1 MRKGLLPFERI
12 KLMLTSPEEI
22 RSWSYGEVKKPET
35 INYRTHKPE
44 KDGLFCAKIFG
55 PIKDYECLCGK
66 YRGKRYEGTI
76 CDKCGVEVTKSYV
89 RRQRFGHIE
98 LAAPVTHIW
107 FLKSTP
113 SKIATLLGLSTRDV
127 ERVIYFESYLV
138 IEYPGEG
145 EREAFEQAED
155 TIPLK
160 DDMGNT
166 VFVRLHVVD
175 EDTYLSQY
183 AGNLEHKYE
192 GGMGAEM
199 VKRVLS
205 ALDLQSY
212 AQKLREEVK
221 PYSLSFEDMGKEL
234 EAKYKK
240 LYHKMVKT
248 VADNFR
254 LYGLNLSL
262 PEGTTLE
269 QALLG
274 IFNEELYL
282 NLQTGEVS
290 SQDCE
295 DCLSGR
301 EAVQRFYEVQR
312 EKKKDIPVFE
322 KIKEDIRSLVV
333 RELSESKIKKQL
345 RVLKLV
351 EGFIKSGNKPEW
363 MILEV
368 LPVLPPELRPL
379 VALDGG
385 RFASSD
391 LNDLY
396 RRIIN
401 RNNRLKRLIEL
412 DAPEII
418 IRNEKRMLQE
428 VVNAL
433 IDNGKGGRTISQN
446 GRALKSLADYL
457 KGKQGR
463 FRQNLLGKRVDYSGR
478 TVIVVGPEL
487 KMHQCGL
494 PRIMALELFKPFVYR
509 RLEEKGYATSIKSAK
524 KMVENRTPE
533 AWECLEE
540 VVKQHPVLLNRAP
553 TLHRMSIQAFEP
565 VLVDGKAIQL
575 HPLVCPPFNADF
587 DGDQMAVHVPLG
599 IHAQLEAYI
608 LMLSTQNILSP
619 AHGKPITLPSQDVVL
634 GVYYITQEVKG
645 TKGEGKLFLSRKQV
659 LLALENGVVDLH
671 APIKLL
677 EKGKVIETTPGRVL
691 FNSILPEDFSF
702 VNEVVDKKGISK
714 LVSKVYEKYGV
725 ERTAQFLDDLKELG
739 FKMATKG
746 AISIGIEDL
755 KVPQVKREILRE
767 GFEKTDE
774 ITEQHR
780 KGIITP
786 KERYNKIID
795 VWSDITDRVSRAMFD
810 EIEKFPRQERDK
822 VYPGTFNPIYM
833 MANSGARG
841 NRDQIRQLAAMRGL
855 MAKHTGEFIETPIT
869 ANFRE
874 GLSVL
879 EYFISTYGAR
889 KGLADTAL
897 KTAFA
902 GYLTRRLVDVAQDIL
917 ISQKDC
923 GTTKGIEMTPIVE
936 GGEEKVPLRDRI
948 VGRTLAEDVIDPYTG
963 EVIAQRNTII
973 DPGLA
978 DKIVHRGIEKVL
990 VRSPLTCEAEFG
1002 VCAMCYGWDL
1012 SQRKLVDVG
1021 EAVGIIAAQSIGEPG
1036 TQLTMRTFHI
1046 GGAAIAERAKGELLN
1061 ETEGYVKFYNIK
1073 LITNREGKRINIS
1086 KDGAIG
1092 IVDKEGRMI
1101 ERHAVPY
1108 SAEIKVN
1115 ERDFVKENTLL
1126 AEWDPFNTYIIS
1138 EVAGK
1143 VELKD
1148 IALDI
1153 TVKEER
1159 DPLTG
1164 KTSTAVSF
1172 TRPKDA
1178 MLHTPRMVVLTEDGR
1193 EVVYDLPVNSIIS
1206 IPSENISTEWHLC
1219 PTCSESEGME
1229 IQHRFY
1235 VVKDLYV
1242 QPGDVLAR
1250 IPKEMAKVRD
1260 IVGGLPRV
1268 EELFEARR
1276 PKNPA
1281 ILSEIDG
1288 IVRIYE
1294 DADEVILFNPRTGET
1309 RKYNIKKD
1317 EYILVIH
1324 GQYIQK
1330 GTKITD
1336 SIVADIDG
1344 NVRIKGKGYKV
1355 VVYNKETGLQREYFV
1370 PKGKHVQVRDGDRV
1384 NAGDPLTDGIPD
1396 PHEILRIKGV
1406 AELQKFLLKEVQM
1419 VYRLQGVDINDKHFE
1434 IIIKQMLRKRRVVD
1448 AGDSRLLINEEVD
1461 IEELKEEIKRIQ
1473 EEGGKIPK
1481 VEPVLVGISKATLSS
1496 NSWISAASFQE
1507 TTKVL
1512 TDASCEGRVDELKG
1526 IKENVI
1532 IGNIIPA
1539 GTGVGEYSML
1549 EVEEVK
1555 VKKGVV

>member
-1 MRKGLLPFERI
+1 
-12 KLMLTSPEEI
+12 
-22 RSWSYGEVKKPET
+22 
-35 INYRTHKPE
+35 
-44 KDGLFCAKIFG
+44 
-55 PIKDYECLCGK
+55 
-66 YRGKRYEGTI
+66 
-76 CDKCGVEVTKSYV
+76 
-89 RRQRFGHIE
+89 
-98 LAAPVTHIW
+98 
-107 FLKSTP
+107 
-113 SKIATLLGLSTRDV
+113 
-127 ERVIYFESYLV
+127 
-138 IEYPGEG
+138 
-145 EREAFEQAED
+145 
-155 TIPLK
+155 
-160 DDMGNT
+160 
-166 VFVRLHVVD
+166 
-175 EDTYLSQY
+175 
-183 AGNLEHKYE
+183 
-192 GGMGAEM
+192 
-199 VKRVLS
+199 
-205 ALDLQSY
+205 
-212 AQKLREEVK
+212 
-221 PYSLSFEDMGKEL
+221 
-234 EAKYKK
+234 
-240 LYHKMVKT
+240 
-248 VADNFR
+248 
-254 LYGLNLSL
+254 
-262 PEGTTLE
+262 
-269 QALLG
+269 
-274 IFNEELYL
+274 
-282 NLQTGEVS
+282 
-290 SQDCE
+290 
-295 DCLSGR
+295 
-301 EAVQRFYEVQR
+301 
-312 EKKKDIPVFE
+312 
-322 KIKEDIRSLVV
+322 
-333 RELSESKIKKQL
+333 
-345 RVLKLV
+345 
-351 EGFIKSGNKPEW
+351 
-363 MILEV
+363 
-368 LPVLPPELRPL
+368 
-379 VALDGG
+379 
-385 RFASSD
+385 
-391 LNDLY
+391 
-396 RRIIN
+396 
-401 RNNRLKRLIEL
+401 
-412 DAPEII
+412 
-418 IRNEKRMLQE
+418 
-428 VVNAL
+428 
-433 IDNGKGGRTISQN
+433 
-446 GRALKSLADYL
+446 
-457 KGKQGR
+457 
-463 FRQNLLGKRVDYSGR
+463 
-478 TVIVVGPEL
+478 
-487 KMHQCGL
+487 
-494 PRIMALELFKPFVYR
+494 
-509 RLEEKGYATSIKSAK
+509 
-524 KMVENRTPE
+524 
-533 AWECLEE
+533 
-540 VVKQHPVLLNRAP
+540 
-553 TLHRMSIQAFEP
+553 
-565 VLVDGKAIQL
+565 
-575 HPLVCPPFNADF
+575 
-587 DGDQMAVHVPLG
+587 
-599 IHAQLEAYI
+599 
-608 LMLSTQNILSP
+608 
-619 AHGKPITLPSQDVVL
+619 
-634 GVYYITQEVKG
+634 
-645 TKGEGKLFLSRKQV
+645 
-659 LLALENGVVDLH
+659 
-671 APIKLL
+671 
-677 EKGKVIETTPGRVL
+677 
-691 FNSILPEDFSF
+691 
-702 VNEVVDKKGISK
+702 
-714 LVSKVYEKYGV
+714 
-725 ERTAQFLDDLKELG
+725 
-739 FKMATKG
+739 
-746 AISIGIEDL
+746 
-755 KVPQVKREILRE
+755 
-767 GFEKTDE
+767 
-774 ITEQHR
+774 
-780 KGIITP
+780 
-786 KERYNKIID
+786 
-795 VWSDITDRVSRAMFD
+795 
-810 EIEKFPRQERDK
+810 
-822 VYPGTFNPIYM
+822 M

-917 ISQKDC
+917 ITKKDC
-923 GTTKGIEMTPIVE
+923 GTTKGIEMTPIVR

-948 VGRTLAEDVIDPYTG
+948 IGRTLAEDVIDPYTG

-973 DPGLA
+973 DPELA
-978 DKIVHRGIEKVL
+978 DKIVHRGIEKVV

-1061 ETEGYVKFYNIK
+1061 EKEGYVKFYNIK

-1086 KDGAIG
+1086 KDAAIG

-1115 ERDFVKENTLL
+1115 EGDFVKENTLL

-1159 DPLTG
+1159 DQITG
-1164 KTSTAVSF
+1164 KTSTVVAF

-1178 MLHTPRMVVLTEDGR
+1178 MLHTPRIVVLTEDGR

-1219 PTCSESEGME
+1219 PTCSESEETE

-1288 IVRIYE
+1288 VVRIYQ
-1294 DADEVILFNPRTGET
+1294 DADEVILFNPRTRET
-1309 RKYNIKKD
+1309 RKYNIRKD
-1317 EYILVIH
+1317 EYILVMH

-1344 NVRIKGKGYKV
+1344 DVRIKGKDYKV

-1370 PKGKHVQVRDGDRV
+1370 PKGKHLQVKDGDRV

-1406 AELQKFLLKEVQM
+1406 AELQKFLLEEVQM

-1434 IIIKQMLRKRRVVD
+1434 IIIRQMLRKRRIVD
-1448 AGDSRLLINEEVD
+1448 PGDSRFLINEEVD
-1461 IEELKEEIKRIQ
+1461 IEELKEEIKRIK

-1481 VEPVLVGISKATLSS
+1481 VEPVLVGISKAALSS
-1496 NSWISAASFQE
+1496 SSWISAASFQE

-1512 TDASCEGRVDELKG
+1512 TDAACEGRVDELKG